1 MKYKYTPENHLN
13 KHGMKNIK
21 HIVTT
26 SKEYQVEVEWMIT
39 QRCNYECTYCASYN
53 NSGDFMFKS
62 LEEYITAFKYLSNH
76 FGNKTIKLSFLGGE
90 PMLYKQ
96 WPELVNYI
104 SELNYLPKITTN
116 LSIPVKSYINKL
128 NKNLGK
134 FIVASWHPEYATNE
148 FMNNVQLLNDNNF
161 IRSVSVSAPQ
171 EYWNEAIDILKTLK
185 IKYGEKFVHLT
196 RIKDENSQGISVTD
210 KLIDYT
216 SEQEKYF
223 TFHRDYP
230 VEIKITDLNNKITIY
245 DKIDAHSINFKGMN
259 CAVGKDSI
267 HIAPNGDVYP
277 SACLLNYRKARM
289 GNIYR
294 QDIIKPSNS
303 IRCPFVACYCGPD
316 QRIEKWAQV

>member
-1 MKYKYTPENHLN
+1 
-13 KHGMKNIK
+13 MKNIK
-21 HIVTT
+21 HIATT
-26 SKEYQVEVEWMIT
+26 SEEYQIEVEWMIT

-62 LEEYITAFKYLSNH
+62 LEEYITAFRYLSNH

-104 SELNYLPKITTN
+104 AELNYLPKITTN

-148 FMNNVQLLNDNNF
+148 FMNNVQLLNDSNF

-171 EYWNEAIDILKTLK
+171 EYWNEAMEVLKILK

-196 RIKDENSQGISVTD
+196 RIKDEDSQGLSITD

-216 SEQEKYF
+216 PEQEKYF

-230 VEIKITDLNNKITIY
+230 VEIKITDINNKTTIY

-267 HIAPNGDVYP
+267 HITPNGDVYP
-277 SACLLNYRKARM
+277 SACLLNYRKARI
-289 GNIYR
+289 GNIYK
-294 QDIIKPSNS
+294 QNIIKPTSS

-316 QRIEKWAQV
+316 QRIEKWA

>member
-1 MKYKYTPENHLN
+1 
-13 KHGMKNIK
+13 MKNIK
-21 HIVTT
+21 HIATT
-26 SKEYQVEVEWMIT
+26 SEEYQIEVEWMIT

-53 NSGDFMFKS
+53 NSGNFMFKS

-104 SELNYLPKITTN
+104 AELNYLPKITTN

-171 EYWNEAIDILKTLK
+171 EYWNEAIEVLKTLK
-185 IKYGEKFVHLT
+185 LKYGEKFVHLT
-196 RIKDENSQGISVTD
+196 RIKDENSQGLSITD

-230 VEIKITDLNNKITIY
+230 VEIKVTDITNKTTIY
-245 DKIDAHSINFKGMN
+245 NKIDAHNIKFKGMN

-267 HIAPNGDVYP
+267 HITPNGDVYP

-294 QDIIKPSNS
+294 QDIIKPTSS

-316 QRIEKWAQV
+316 QRIEKWA

>member
-1 MKYKYTPENHLN
+1 
-13 KHGMKNIK
+13 MKNIK
-21 HIVTT
+21 HIATT
-26 SKEYQVEVEWMIT
+26 SEEYQIEVEWMIT

-148 FMNNVQLLNDNNF
+148 FMNNVQLLNDSNF

-171 EYWNEAIDILKTLK
+171 EYWNEAMEVLKILK

-196 RIKDENSQGISVTD
+196 RIKDEDSQGLSITD

-216 SEQEKYF
+216 PEQEKYF

-230 VEIKITDLNNKITIY
+230 VEIKITDINNKTTIY

-267 HIAPNGDVYP
+267 HITPNGDVYP

-294 QDIIKPSNS
+294 QDIIKPTSS

-316 QRIEKWAQV
+316 QRIEKWA

>member
-1 MKYKYTPENHLN
+1 
-13 KHGMKNIK
+13 MKNIK
-21 HIVTT
+21 HIATT
-26 SKEYQVEVEWMIT
+26 SEEYQIEVEWMIT

-62 LEEYITAFKYLSNH
+62 LEEYITAFRYLSNH

-104 SELNYLPKITTN
+104 AELNYLPKITTN

-148 FMNNVQLLNDNNF
+148 FMNNVQLLNDSNF

-171 EYWNEAIDILKTLK
+171 EYWNEAMEVLKILK

-196 RIKDENSQGISVTD
+196 RIKDEDSQGLSITD

-216 SEQEKYF
+216 PEQEKYF

-230 VEIKITDLNNKITIY
+230 VEIKITDINNKTTI
-245 DKIDAHSINFKGMN
+245 KLM
-259 CAVGKDSI
+259 
-267 HIAPNGDVYP
+267 HIV
-277 SACLLNYRKARM
+277 
-289 GNIYR
+289 
-294 QDIIKPSNS
+294 
-303 IRCPFVACYCGPD
+303 
-316 QRIEKWAQV
+316 

>member
-1 MKYKYTPENHLN
+1 
-13 KHGMKNIK
+13 MKNIK
-21 HIVTT
+21 HIATT
-26 SKEYQVEVEWMIT
+26 SEEYQIEVEWMIT

-62 LEEYITAFKYLSNH
+62 LEEYITAFRYLSNH

-104 SELNYLPKITTN
+104 AELNYLPKITTN

-148 FMNNVQLLNDNNF
+148 FMNNVQLLNDSNF

-171 EYWNEAIDILKTLK
+171 EYWNEAMEVLKILK

-196 RIKDENSQGISVTD
+196 RIKDEDSQGLSITD

-216 SEQEKYF
+216 PEQEKYF

-230 VEIKITDLNNKITIY
+230 VEIKITDINNKTTIY

-267 HIAPNGDVYP
+267 HITPNGDVYP

-289 GNIYR
+289 GNIYK
-294 QDIIKPSNS
+294 QNIIKPASS
-303 IRCPFVACYCGPD
+303 LLL
-316 QRIEKWAQV
+316 WT

>member
-1 MKYKYTPENHLN
+1 
-13 KHGMKNIK
+13 MKNIK

-26 SKEYQVEVEWMIT
+26 SKEYQIEVEWMIT

-53 NSGDFMFKS
+53 NSGNFMFKS

-171 EYWNEAIDILKTLK
+171 EYWNEAIEVLKTLK
-185 IKYGEKFVHLT
+185 LKYGEKFVHLT
-196 RIKDENSQGISVTD
+196 RIKDENSQGLSITD

-230 VEIKITDLNNKITIY
+230 VEIKVTDITNKTTIY
-245 DKIDAHSINFKGMN
+245 NKIDAHNINFKGMN

-267 HIAPNGDVYP
+267 HITPNGDVYP

-294 QDIIKPSNS
+294 QDIIKPTSS

-316 QRIEKWAQV
+316 QRIEKWA

>member
-1 MKYKYTPENHLN
+1 
-13 KHGMKNIK
+13 MKNIK

-26 SKEYQVEVEWMIT
+26 SKEYQIEVEWMIT

-53 NSGDFMFKS
+53 NSGNFMFKS

-171 EYWNEAIDILKTLK
+171 EYWNEAIEVLKTLK
-185 IKYGEKFVHLT
+185 LKYGEKFVHLT
-196 RIKDENSQGISVTD
+196 RIKDENSQGLSITD

-230 VEIKITDLNNKITIY
+230 VEIKVTDITNKTTIY
-245 DKIDAHSINFKGMN
+245 NKIDAHNIKFKGMN

-267 HIAPNGDVYP
+267 HITPNGDVYP

-294 QDIIKPSNS
+294 QDIIKPTSS

-316 QRIEKWAQV
+316 QRIEKWA

>member
-1 MKYKYTPENHLN
+1 
-13 KHGMKNIK
+13 MKNIK

-26 SKEYQVEVEWMIT
+26 SEEYQIEVEWMIT
-39 QRCNYECTYCASYN
+39 QRCNYECTYCASYD

-62 LEEYITAFKYLSNH
+62 LEEYITAFKYLSNY

-104 SELNYLPKITTN
+104 AELNYLPKITTN

-148 FMNNVQLLNDNNF
+148 FMNNVQLLNDSNF

-171 EYWNEAIDILKTLK
+171 EYWNEAIEVLKTLK

-196 RIKDENSQGISVTD
+196 RIKDENSQGLSITN

-230 VEIKITDLNNKITIY
+230 VEIKITDINNKTTIY

-267 HIAPNGDVYP
+267 HITPNGDVYP

-289 GNIYR
+289 GNIYK
-294 QDIIKPSNS
+294 QNIIKPASC

-316 QRIEKWAQV
+316 QRIEKWA